1 MNTSQPTSELDAAL
15 IKQISFK
22 PGVCRSVACK
32 IVRAFLSAETV
43 GVWPDTIDFS
53 DVAGDDKNAIGL
65 AFRRLRTIGLIEQ
78 TGQYKGSDAKGSKG
92 RAIFQWR
99 LNSTRIAKTFLER
112 NGDPW
117 KETQAEL
124 SL

>member
-1 MNTSQPTSELDAAL
+1 MSQPTSELDEAL

-22 PGVCRSVACK
+22 PGVCRAVACK

-43 GVWPDTIDFS
+43 GVWPDEIDFT
-53 DVAGDDKNAIGL
+53 DVAGDDKNSIGL

-78 TGQYKGSDAKGSKG
+78 SGQYKSSEAKGSRG
-92 RAIFQWR
+92 RAIFQWN
-99 LNSTRIAKTFLER
+99 LVNFGLAKTFLAR

-117 KETQAEL
+117 KETQSEFAL
-124 SL
+124 